1 MGFNVNHKG
10 YGPSKRMPI
19 GIVCDIS
26 SSMEDVREIL
36 NHSLRKLYNIVR
48 ETKNLE
54 KSVDLLVIFY
64 NGEADV
70 RVNLEPVESIDIDR
84 LRIDRVTGY
93 TDTGKALLKALELLN
108 QKKNE
113 YKSNMQ
119 DYWQPNLFLITDGY
133 PCAWLGAPDEEY
145 RKVWQS
151 YQAAAEEIHRLVD
164 NNKLGFVAA
173 GIQRNSG
180 ASANIPKLKELS
192 NNVVCIS
199 EDISGMTTIK
209 DFIQFITATMM
220 NRETEIVQLMHEAVR
235 GE

>member
-1 MGFNVNHKG
+1 MGFNVDHKG

-36 NHSLRKLYNIVR
+36 NLSLKELYNIVKG
-48 ETKNLE
+48 TKTLE

-70 RVNLEPVESIDIDR
+70 RVNVEPLESIDPDQ

-133 PCAWLGAPDEEY
+133 PCAWAGAPDEEY
-145 RKVWQS
+145 RKVLRS

-164 NNKLGFVAA
+164 NKKLQFAAA

-180 ASANIPKLKELS
+180 TSANISKLQELS
-192 NNVVCIS
+192 DNVVCIS
-199 EDISGMTTIK
+199 EDISGMKTIK
-209 DFIQFITATMM
+209 DFIKLIGATMM
-220 NRETEIVQLMHEAVR
+220 NRETEIVDLMHEIVS
-235 GE
+235 